1 MISPNFDVPCCRIAA
16 GRVVAAI
23 PRRAVAFLKSST
35 HDTARSSEVDTQ
47 ELAEMEGSIVES
59 KSGFY
64 HVHKL
69 LDRGTSSHVFK
80 CKNLAT
86 AKDVA
91 LKVHKNYALFE
102 NEINMQEIVSV
113 LDSDK
118 KSIVEFIETFTYNG
132 HPCLVFEL
140 LDTSLFSM
148 VLDKKWKTFSP
159 NDIRPV
165 AQQLLTAF
173 DALKSIGVIHTD
185 LKSDNIMLVNHT
197 AAPFRVKL
205 IDFGLSIITEDAPLS
220 YGVALQ
226 PMGNRAPEVALGLPF
241 SEAIDMWSLGC
252 VLSFLYLGNYL
263 FLANSNYN
271 MLRSMI
277 EVVGGIPDHLLMAS
291 KNTPK
296 YFKRS
301 DRDNDGDHPKWRLM
315 RQICLQTEREYQD
328 KTGVRPESLPWT
340 FKSLDDL
347 VKLKPEAGEPVEM
360 EDREAFVDLLKCLL
374 HMDPERRIT
383 PEDALRHPF
392 LTMSH
397 LSEHKTTSLYVNDS
411 LDKMKF
417 CPASNSD
424 KCDSGQTVKAR
435 NWRQKFCRLL
445 GPRRSGEQAPPP
457 PGRAPAVE
465 PPPAR
470 DPDAEPRTWWRRL
483 CRVFNGRTEPPPPKP
498 EVPPE
503 KTWWIKICL
512 FFRMKR
518 IVPEPCR
525 VPLRR
530 GGTAEKLRTQRD
542 LRAESLPPPPPPTAG
557 RPLSGVYRGGSSPL
571 RPATREGDLSRAL
584 DKRSFRAEVRPA
596 TPEAGEVPSA
606 RAFDKR
612 LRVGD
617 RSARVAETTRRP
629 DGSRVRRGGP
639 SGRAED
645 DSTPRAKRDPV
656 DTGEPARLYKPRAGR
671 GPSSPADGRR
681 GAKTADWSARA
692 KCRAAGAS
700 PTRKSRVGTER
711 SRVQKDKADSKRAPA
726 AATRQGAS
734 RTRSDLPYDLNYLN
748 YLSSGVKPRKTKK
761 MA

>member
-1 MISPNFDVPCCRIAA
+1 MTQSWFSAC
-16 GRVVAAI
+16 
-23 PRRAVAFLKSST
+23 SS
-35 HDTARSSEVDTQ
+35 ARSSSEAESRD
-47 ELAEMEGSIVES
+47 LGEMEGSIVES
-59 KSGFY
+59 KNGFY
-64 HVHKL
+64 HIHKL

-113 LDSDK
+113 LDPDK
-118 KSIVEFIETFTYNG
+118 KSIVEFIETFTFNG

-159 NDIRPV
+159 SDIRPV

-263 FLANSNYN
+263 FLANNNYN

-277 EVVGGIPDHLLMAS
+277 EVVGRIPDHLLTAS

-315 RQICLQTEREYQD
+315 TEREYQE
-328 KTGVRPESLPWT
+328 KTGVRPESLPWS
-340 FKSLDDL
+340 FKSLDDM
-347 VKLKPEAGEPVEM
+347 VKLKPEAGEAVEL

-374 HMDPERRIT
+374 HMDPEHRIT

-397 LSEHKTTSLYVNDS
+397 LSEHKSDSLYVSDS

-417 CPASNSD
+417 CPVGGSD
-424 KCDSGQTVKAR
+424 KSRSGPALKAA

-445 GPRRSGEQAPPP
+445 GPKKTAHPLATPPP
-457 PGRAPAVE
+457 P
-465 PPPAR
+465 PPA
-470 DPDAEPRTWWRRL
+470 AEDGGTVAGTVGGGAPEAEAGSWWRRIR
-483 CRVFNGRTEPPPPKP
+483 RVFGGGPPCPRA
-498 EVPPE
+498 EVRIAQLPPE
-503 KTWWIKICL
+503 KKTWRMKICL
-512 FFRMKR
+512 FFRMNR

-525 VPLRR
+525 CPSVKAPS
-530 GGTAEKLRTQRD
+530 AK
-542 LRAESLPPPPPPTAG
+542 PPPPSPRAPSAPPAPSPNHG
-557 RPLSGVYRGGSSPL
+557 DSCGVRDAAPSSPPP
-571 RPATREGDLSRAL
+571 PARDRSPSRVGG
-584 DKRSFRAEVRPA
+584 KRSFRVKGRTA
-596 TPEAGEVPSA
+596 VPDAPRLHSSPPPTETA
-606 RAFDKR
+606 RRAPTAPVPGR
-612 LRVGD
+612 LRRDEGP
-617 RSARVAETTRRP
+617 RPGEERGKTRATTTTATLKTQ
-629 DGSRVRRGGP
+629 RGGN
-639 SGRAED
+639 GR
-645 DSTPRAKRDPV
+645 
-656 DTGEPARLYKPRAGR
+656 
-671 GPSSPADGRR
+671 PSSPPRGRR
-681 GAKTADWSARA
+681 TKTAEEATAAAAAHKQAAASPAVRS
-692 KCRAAGAS
+692 RAA
-700 PTRKSRVGTER
+700 PTER
-711 SRVQKDKADSKRAPA
+711 PRLQKDKADPKRTA
-726 AATRQGAS
+726 AAARGAAGTRDEL
-734 RTRSDLPYDLNYLN
+734 TLDLNYLRD
-748 YLSSGVKPRKTKK
+748 LPPGTHQRKNKK
-761 MA
+761 MT